1 MGDIGKAFA
10 RRLQG
15 FNTKILYHNRSRHK
29 DAEADF
35 NATYVSFETLL
46 AESDFIICTAPL
58 TKETH
63 HKFNAEAFEQ
73 MKNDAILL
81 ISVEGKL

>member
-1 MGDIGKAFA
+1 MVWEILVKAFA

-15 FNTKILYHNRSRHK
+15 FNTKILYHNRSRHN
-29 DAEADF
+29 DAEAD
-35 NATYVSFETLL
+35 ATYVSFETLL

-63 HKFNAEAFEQ
+63 HKFNAEVFEQ
-73 MKNDAILL
+73 MKNDAIF
-81 ISVEGKL
+81 INIGRGKL

>member
-15 FNTKILYHNRSRHK
+15 FNTKILYHNRSRHN

-35 NATYVSFETLL
+35 MQHMFLL
-46 AESDFIICTAPL
+46 KRC
-58 TKETH
+58 
-63 HKFNAEAFEQ
+63 
-73 MKNDAILL
+73 
-81 ISVEGKL
+81 

>member
-1 MGDIGKAFA
+1 IGIAFA
-10 RRLQG
+10 RSLQG
-15 FNTKILYHNRSRHK
+15 FNTNIIYHIRSRHK

-46 AESDFIICTAPL
+46 AECDFIICTAPL

-63 HKFNAEAFEQ
+63 HNFNAEAFEQ
-73 MKNDAILL
+73 MKNDAIF
-81 ISVEGKL
+81 INI